1 MRPIGAGCSIG
12 TTVSGTQPRACFGRT
27 TPASGAVW
35 SRAFAMP
42 WSKSSKAT
50 AKRGGQP
57 GRIYPRLTIK
67 PYPNSADM
75 LPLFEDVA
83 MVSAVNHSA
92 SVLTQ
97 SQSQAQQT
105 RSSPTTTA
113 SQQAAFQQSVD
124 KYLQNTT
131 SGVGGGVGTTA
142 SQPLS
147 GSLMSSLLQMQ
158 Q

>member
-1 MRPIGAGCSIG
+1 
-12 TTVSGTQPRACFGRT
+12 
-27 TPASGAVW
+27 
-35 SRAFAMP
+35 
-42 WSKSSKAT
+42 
-50 AKRGGQP
+50 
-57 GRIYPRLTIK
+57 
-67 PYPNSADM
+67 
-75 LPLFEDVA
+75 